1 LPTEDA
7 GVPRDSG
14 ADQAIVDQARQD
26 QTTDPV
32 DATISDLAT
41 MDQGPWT
48 APGVQPPLAEVFCGE
63 PTGPDV
69 SVDLAAGD
77 GVVWLL
83 VASSRGW
90 SVYSHD
96 DGGYRTVASGE
107 EASVRQLAVAPD
119 GRVWVMPLGA
129 CAVAEVSSGM
139 ASCEFMRVSGDEAVV
154 GMAVVSDE
162 QQWVVLGRRIVVGRS
177 NAWGDFREFAPGPGV
192 VYRDVWGDPSFLAL
206 PGDGIGVAFF
216 TTFSAF
222 WAAPG
227 VPPGGNS
234 RVSGTDRSHLW
245 FGSDS
250 GRILHF
256 DEPSWTV
263 RRPAGSRPG
272 CADPVRGIWADSQ
285 TSAFSITDRALTR
298 LPHGGGEQTVLA
310 WDCSF
315 TTTMDAITGMSTRG
329 APEVFVA
336 AVDRSRM
343 VDGCG
348 PVVLLRYDGTDVHR
362 M

>member
-1 LPTEDA
+1 M
-7 GVPRDSG
+7 PRDSG

-32 DATISDLAT
+32 DATISDL
-41 MDQGPWT
+41 
-48 APGVQPPLAEVFCGE
+48 
-63 PTGPDV
+63 
-69 SVDLAAGD
+69 
-77 GVVWLL
+77 
-83 VASSRGW
+83 
-90 SVYSHD
+90 
-96 DGGYRTVASGE
+96 
-107 EASVRQLAVAPD
+107 
-119 GRVWVMPLGA
+119 
-129 CAVAEVSSGM
+129 
-139 ASCEFMRVSGDEAVV
+139 
-154 GMAVVSDE
+154 
-162 QQWVVLGRRIVVGRS
+162 
-177 NAWGDFREFAPGPGV
+177 
-192 VYRDVWGDPSFLAL
+192 
-206 PGDGIGVAFF
+206 GVAFF